1 MADVAHFTDAKPGQY
16 LVTLRDEPVEV
27 APVEVGT
34 NMLIQAGNAPK
45 AKGCGFFGG
54 DDEA

>member
-27 APVEVGT
+27 ATVEVGT
-34 NMLIQAGNAPK
+34 NMLIQAGNARK
-45 AKGCGFFGG
+45 AKDRGFFGRRR
-54 DDEA
+54 